1 MVNLTLYINNEFVFE
16 FDKEH
21 PIDDEQL
28 SFLDKMDADMDRGIK
43 IYGELITNPDIKQ
56 KATFI
61 TMNLIKALQQDNQAI
76 ITASC
81 AYLVNRMPRISEVHA
96 KDSENKIIIEF
107 IEENKHLN

>member
-1 MVNLTLYINNEFVFE
+1 MENLTLYINDEFVFQ
-16 FDKEH
+16 FDKDH
-21 PIDDEQL
+21 PIDDEQIK
-28 SFLDKMDADMDRGIK
+28 FLDRMDADMDRGIK
-43 IYGELITNPDIKQ
+43 VYGQLVKKPDIQQ
-56 KATFI
+56 KATFVSL
-61 TMNLIKALQQDNQAI
+61 NLIKALQQDNQAI